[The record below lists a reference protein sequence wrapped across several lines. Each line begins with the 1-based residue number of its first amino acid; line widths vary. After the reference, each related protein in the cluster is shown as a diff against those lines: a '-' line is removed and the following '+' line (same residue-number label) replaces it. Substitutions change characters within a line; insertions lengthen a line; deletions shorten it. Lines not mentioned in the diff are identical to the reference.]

1 MKLNMMKNMFG
12 IEDMSLLQS
21 SKMIIINVAGTE
33 FRPMFMQSLRDK
45 LNGVVGLYH
54 SVRENKITFWSAP
67 KPTGGRA
74 SSGKYFTY
82 VSPFRPALVFHEA
95 SFSLHLR
102 QI

>member
-12 IEDMSLLQS
+12 IEVMSLLQS
-21 SKMIIINVAGTE
+21 SKMIINVAGTK
-33 FRPMFMQSLRDK
+33 FRPMFMQSLRDN

-54 SVRENKITFWSAP
+54 FVRENKITFWSAP

-82 VSPFRPALVFHEA
+82 VSPFRLALAFHEA